1 MVKSASIS
9 THTKNPPAEK
19 TTTDT
24 SGHTDASGPEKVKG
38 KGKETYDK
46 EIGCTSK
53 SCGSEYKDKKCY
65 CYAQDEASN
74 VMTDQFCA
82 YESDGFLMAC
92 DPGCCKKQC
101 PRPEC
106 KSIKPTDPEKERSGG
121 DSGGDSD
128 SKKKKKDSDSDSDI
142 FPTFPK
148 MLAII
153 LGILVLLSILMYT
166 L

>member
-1 MVKSASIS
+1 MVKSSS
-9 THTKNPPAEK
+9 V
-19 TTTDT
+19 DT
-24 SGHTDASGPEKVKG
+24 GPEKVKG

-46 EIGCTSK
+46 ALGCSSK
-53 SCGSEYKDKKCY
+53 SCGSEYNDKKCY

-74 VMTDQFCA
+74 VMTDQLCA
-82 YESDGFLMAC
+82 YESEGFLMAC

-106 KSIKPTDPEKERSGG
+106 KISPRAPEKERTGG
-121 DSGGDSD
+121 DSSGTDDGPSGDGGGDSD
-128 SKKKKKDSDSDSDI
+128 NNI

-148 MLAII
+148 VLAII
-153 LGILVLLSILMYT
+153 LVFLVLLSILMYT

>member
-1 MVKSASIS
+1 MVKSSSVS
-9 THTKNPPAEK
+9 TKKSSA
-19 TTTDT
+19 DT
-24 SGHTDASGPEKVKG
+24 GHTDAPGPEKVKG

-46 EIGCTSK
+46 EIGCKST

-65 CYAQDEASN
+65 CYAQDESSN

-106 KSIKPTDPEKERSGG
+106 KSIKPSDPEKERTGTGG
-121 DSGGDSD
+121 DSSGDSD
-128 SKKKKKDSDSDSDI
+128 SKKKDSDSDI

-153 LGILVLLSILMYT
+153 LAFLVLLSILMYT

>member
-9 THTKNPPAEK
+9 TK
-19 TTTDT
+19 TSSAD
-24 SGHTDASGPEKVKG
+24 TDAPGPEKVKG

-46 EIGCTSK
+46 EIGCTST

-65 CYAQDEASN
+65 CYAQDESSN

-82 YESDGFLMAC
+82 YESNGFLMAC

-106 KSIKPTDPEKERSGG
+106 TKIKPADPEKERTGTG
-121 DSGGDSD
+121 DSSGDSD
-128 SKKKKKDSDSDSDI
+128 KKKDKKDSDSDI

-153 LGILVLLSILMYT
+153 LAFLVLLSILMYT

>member
-1 MVKSASIS
+1 MVKSSSIS
-9 THTKNPPAEK
+9 TKKSSA
-19 TTTDT
+19 DT
-24 SGHTDASGPEKVKG
+24 GNTAAPGPEKVKG

-46 EIGCTSK
+46 EIGCTST

-106 KSIKPTDPEKERSGG
+106 KSIKPTDPEKERTGG
-121 DSGGDSD
+121 DSSGTDDGPSGGGGGG
-128 SKKKKKDSDSDSDI
+128 DSDSDI

-153 LGILVLLSILMYT
+153 LAFLVLLAILMYT